1 MDGTKPMPSA
11 TESAPSEAAKRPRD
25 DAAAAADDAKRPR
38 ADDAPAPADA
48 ATDQAAAPD
57 AAQDAAPDA
66 QDAATRQNLEAR
78 YVGLTFIDDDAAGE
92 GAREIVRIEKA
103 DKEWTAVAAQIT
115 NKENE
120 QPYLV
125 NEALDAMVDPHRCRG
140 DARHATCACPPPRGH
155 TIEVLWE
162 VHDQETDESRD
173 VWWRA
178 VVGEEDSSGHALDN
192 GDVVLRKYSVE
203 YVARPELSEPSIAA
217 YDVCFLSP
225 RALLDC
231 GGDVV
236 MQWRSFG
243 SSDEPDPALVEA
255 SLDADVENALP
266 IARAP
271 PAGNVDESVDVVV
284 ARVIGDHSARIRSLP
299 ADQQC
304 AVADRVVDAKERLK
318 GALKAHL
325 LARPD
330 PAAPVTPED
339 VHAAVRS
346 MAAARPDEGSL
357 SDEES
362 VRSEQEGY

>member
-1 MDGTKPMPSA
+1 MDDTKPMQSD
-11 TESAPSEAAKRPRD
+11 APEAAKRPRD
-25 DAAAAADDAKRPR
+25 DAAAAAEDAKRPR
-38 ADDAPAPADA
+38 ADDAPAPTDA
-48 ATDQAAAPD
+48 ATDPAAAPD

-78 YVGLTFIDDDAAGE
+78 YVGLTFVDDDAAGE

-103 DKEWTAVAAQIT
+103 DKEWTAVAAQLT

-125 NEALDAMVDPHRCRG
+125 NEALDAMVDAYRCRG
-140 DARHATCACPPPRGH
+140 DARHETCACPPPRGH

-178 VVGEEDSSGHALDN
+178 VVGDEDGTGHALDN

-231 GGDVV
+231 AGDVV

-284 ARVIGDHSARIRSLP
+284 CVEIN
-299 ADQQC
+299 QC
-304 AVADRVVDAKERLK
+304 HRAGVA
-318 GALKAHL
+318 
-325 LARPD
+325 
-330 PAAPVTPED
+330 
-339 VHAAVRS
+339 S
-346 MAAARPDEGSL
+346 MAWNAP
-357 SDEES
+357 
-362 VRSEQEGY
+362 

>member
-1 MDGTKPMPSA
+1 MDGTKPMPSGP
-11 TESAPSEAAKRPRD
+11 ESDAPGASEAAKRPRD
-25 DAAAAADDAKRPR
+25 DAAAAAEDAKRPR
-38 ADDAPAPADA
+38 TDDAPAPAEA
-48 ATDQAAAPD
+48 GTDQAAAPD

-78 YVGLTFIDDDAAGE
+78 YVGLAFIDDDAAAE
-92 GAREIVRIEKA
+92 GAREIVRVEKA
-103 DKEWTAVAAQIT
+103 GSQWTAVAARVEA
-115 NKENE
+115 KDDE

-125 NEALDAMVDPHRCRG
+125 NEALDAMVDAYRCRG
-140 DARHATCACPPPRGH
+140 AARHETCACPPPRGH

-178 VVGEEDSSGHALDN
+178 VVGDEDSSGHALDN

-231 GGDVV
+231 SGDVV

-243 SSDEPDPALVEA
+243 SDDQPDPALVEA

-284 ARVIGDHSARIRSLP
+284 CVEIN
-299 ADQQC
+299 QC
-304 AVADRVVDAKERLK
+304 HRAGVA
-318 GALKAHL
+318 
-325 LARPD
+325 
-330 PAAPVTPED
+330 
-339 VHAAVRS
+339 S
-346 MAAARPDEGSL
+346 MAWNAP
-357 SDEES
+357 
-362 VRSEQEGY
+362 

>member
-11 TESAPSEAAKRPRD
+11 AESDASGARETAKRPRD

-38 ADDAPAPADA
+38 ADDDAPALAAD
-48 ATDQAAAPD
+48 AAAPD

-103 DKEWTAVAAQIT
+103 GDAWTAVAARLDA
-115 NKENE
+115 KDDE

-125 NEALDAMVDPHRCRG
+125 NEALDAMVDAYRCRG

-162 VHDQETDESRD
+162 VHDEETNESRD

-178 VVGEEDSSGHALDN
+178 VVGEEDGTGHALDN
-192 GDVVLRKYSVE
+192 GDVVLRKYRIE
-203 YVARPELSEPSIAA
+203 YVARPELSEPAPAA

-231 GGDVV
+231 SGDVV

-255 SLDADVENALP
+255 SLDADAENALP
-266 IARAP
+266 IAQPRT

-284 ARVIGDHSARIRSLP
+284 CVEIN
-299 ADQQC
+299 QC
-304 AVADRVVDAKERLK
+304 HRAGVA
-318 GALKAHL
+318 
-325 LARPD
+325 
-330 PAAPVTPED
+330 
-339 VHAAVRS
+339 S
-346 MAAARPDEGSL
+346 MA
-357 SDEES
+357 
-362 VRSEQEGY
+362 

>member
-1 MDGTKPMPSA
+1 MPSA
-11 TESAPSEAAKRPRD
+11 AGNDAASPPVKRPRED
-25 DAAAAADDAKRPR
+25 DAAEDAKRPR
-38 ADDAPAPADA
+38 ADDAPAPAADA
-48 ATDQAAAPD
+48 A
-57 AAQDAAPDA
+57 A

-78 YVGLTFIDDDAAGE
+78 YLGLTFIDDDACAHE
-92 GAREIVRIEKA
+92 GARTIVRVEKGA
-103 DKEWTAVAAQIT
+103 EWMAVAARVD
-115 NKENE
+115 NAEDE

-125 NEALDAMVDPHRCRG
+125 NSALDGMVDAHRCKDDPR
-140 DARHATCACPPPRGH
+140 AATCACPPPPGH

-162 VHDQETDESRD
+162 VHDQETQESQD

-178 VVGEEDSSGHALDN
+178 RVGEEKSDGHALDD
-192 GDVVLRKYSVE
+192 GDVVLRKFALE
-203 YVARPELSEPSIAA
+203 YVGRPELSEPEPAA

-231 GGDVV
+231 AGDVV

-243 SSDEPDPALVEA
+243 SSDQPDPALVEA
-255 SLDADVENALP
+255 SLDADAENLNP
-266 IARAP
+266 IAQPRE

-284 ARVIGDHSARIRSLP
+284 ARVVGDHSQRLQGLP

-304 AVADRVVDAKERLK
+304 AVADRVVAAKERLK

-346 MAAARPDEGSL
+346 MAAAPPDEGSL

>member
-1 MDGTKPMPSA
+1 MEQAPMPSA

-25 DAAAAADDAKRPR
+25 DAATAAEDAKRPR
-38 ADDAPAPADA
+38 ADYAPAPAEA
-48 ATDQAAAPD
+48 AAAPD
-57 AAQDAAPDA
+57 AAQDAAAAPDA

-103 DKEWTAVAAQIT
+103 GKEWTAVAAQVA
-115 NKENE
+115 NKDDE

-125 NEALDAMVDPHRCRG
+125 NEALDAMVDAYRCRG
-140 DARHATCACPPPRGH
+140 DARHETCACPPPRGH

-178 VVGEEDSSGHALDN
+178 VVGDEDGTGHALDN

-203 YVARPELSEPSIAA
+203 YVARPELSEPAPAA

-231 GGDVV
+231 SGDVV

-243 SSDEPDPALVEA
+243 SDDQPDPALVEA
-255 SLDADVENALP
+255 SLDADAENALP
-266 IARAP
+266 IAQPRT

-284 ARVIGDHSARIRSLP
+284 CVEIN
-299 ADQQC
+299 QC
-304 AVADRVVDAKERLK
+304 VGCSRRWR
-318 GALKAHL
+318 GG
-325 LARPD
+325 
-330 PAAPVTPED
+330 TP
-339 VHAAVRS
+339 
-346 MAAARPDEGSL
+346 
-357 SDEES
+357 
-362 VRSEQEGY
+362 

>member
-1 MDGTKPMPSA
+1 
-11 TESAPSEAAKRPRD
+11 D

-78 YVGLTFIDDDAAGE
+78 YVGLAFVDDDAAGE

-103 DKEWTAVAAQIT
+103 GEAWTAVAAQVA
-115 NKENE
+115 NKEDE

-125 NEALDAMVDPHRCRG
+125 NEALDAMVDAYRCRG
-140 DARHATCACPPPRGH
+140 DARHETCACPPPRGH

-178 VVGEEDSSGHALDN
+178 VVGDEDSTGHALDN

-217 YDVCFLSP
+217 
-225 RALLDC
+225 
-231 GGDVV
+231 
-236 MQWRSFG
+236 
-243 SSDEPDPALVEA
+243 
-255 SLDADVENALP
+255 
-266 IARAP
+266 
-271 PAGNVDESVDVVV
+271 
-284 ARVIGDHSARIRSLP
+284 
-299 ADQQC
+299 
-304 AVADRVVDAKERLK
+304 
-318 GALKAHL
+318 
-325 LARPD
+325 
-330 PAAPVTPED
+330 
-339 VHAAVRS
+339 
-346 MAAARPDEGSL
+346 
-357 SDEES
+357 
-362 VRSEQEGY
+362 

>member
-1 MDGTKPMPSA
+1 MDGTQPMPSA
-11 TESAPSEAAKRPRD
+11 AESDASGARETAKRPRD

-38 ADDAPAPADA
+38 ADDAPAPAKA
-48 ATDQAAAPD
+48 ATDPAAAPD
-57 AAQDAAPDA
+57 AAQDAAAPDA

-103 DKEWTAVAAQIT
+103 NDQWTAVAAQLT

-125 NEALDAMVDPHRCRG
+125 NESLDAMVDAYRCRG
-140 DARHATCACPPPRGH
+140 DARHDTCACPPPRGH

-162 VHDQETDESRD
+162 VHDEETQEARD

-178 VVGEEDSSGHALDN
+178 VVGEEDSTGHALDN
-192 GDVVLRKYSVE
+192 GDVVLRKYSIE
-203 YVARPELSEPSIAA
+203 YVARPELSEPAPAA

-231 GGDVV
+231 SGDVV

-243 SSDEPDPALVEA
+243 SSDQPDPALVEA

-266 IARAP
+266 IAQPRT

-284 ARVIGDHSARIRSLP
+284 CVEIN
-299 ADQQC
+299 QC
-304 AVADRVVDAKERLK
+304 HRAGVA
-318 GALKAHL
+318 
-325 LARPD
+325 
-330 PAAPVTPED
+330 
-339 VHAAVRS
+339 S
-346 MAAARPDEGSL
+346 MAWNAP
-357 SDEES
+357 
-362 VRSEQEGY
+362 

>member
-1 MDGTKPMPSA
+1 MAPLLSSIQTMDTEPMPSA
-11 TESAPSEAAKRPRD
+11 AGNDAASPPVKRPRED
-25 DAAAAADDAKRPR
+25 DAAEDAKRPR
-38 ADDAPAPADA
+38 ADDAPAPAADA
-48 ATDQAAAPD
+48 A
-57 AAQDAAPDA
+57 A

-78 YVGLTFIDDDAAGE
+78 YLGLTFIDSDAESE
-92 GAREIVRIEKA
+92 GARTIVRVEKGG
-103 DKEWTAVAAQIT
+103 EWMAVAARVD
-115 NKENE
+115 NAEDE

-125 NEALDAMVDPHRCRG
+125 NAALDIMVDAHRCRN
-140 DARHATCACPPPRGH
+140 DPRAATCACPPPPGH

-162 VHDQETDESRD
+162 VHDQETQESQD

-178 VVGEEDSSGHALDN
+178 RVGEEQSDGHALDD
-192 GDVVLRKYSVE
+192 GDVILRKFAVE
-203 YVARPELSEPSIAA
+203 YVGRPELSEPEPAA

-231 GGDVV
+231 AGDVV

-243 SSDEPDPALVEA
+243 SSDQPDPALVKA
-255 SLDADVENALP
+255 SLDADAENALP
-266 IARAP
+266 IAQPRE

-284 ARVIGDHSARIRSLP
+284 ARVVGDHSQRLRGLP

-304 AVADRVVDAKERLK
+304 AVADRVVAAKERLK

-346 MAAARPDEGSL
+346 MAAAPPSDEGSL

-362 VRSEQEGY
+362 VRSEQGGY

>member
-1 MDGTKPMPSA
+1 MDQAPMPSA
-11 TESAPSEAAKRPRD
+11 PESDASGASEAAKRPRD

-38 ADDAPAPADA
+38 ADAAAAPAADA
-48 ATDQAAAPD
+48 AAPA

-78 YVGLTFIDDDAAGE
+78 YVGLAFIDDDAAAE
-92 GAREIVRIEKA
+92 GARTIVRIEKTNN
-103 DKEWTAVAAQIT
+103 EWTAVAAQLT

-125 NEALDAMVDPHRCRG
+125 NEALDAMVDAYRCRG
-140 DARHATCACPPPRGH
+140 DARHETCACPPPRGH

-162 VHDQETDESRD
+162 VHDQDTDESRD

-178 VVGEEDSSGHALDN
+178 VVGEEDSTGHALDN
-192 GDVVLRKYSVE
+192 GDVVLRKYSIE

-231 GGDVV
+231 SGDVV

-243 SSDEPDPALVEA
+243 SDDQPDPALVEA

-266 IARAP
+266 IAQPRT

-284 ARVIGDHSARIRSLP
+284 CVEIN
-299 ADQQC
+299 QC
-304 AVADRVVDAKERLK
+304 VRL
-318 GALKAHL
+318 
-325 LARPD
+325 
-330 PAAPVTPED
+330 
-339 VHAAVRS
+339 S
-346 MAAARPDEGSL
+346 
-357 SDEES
+357 
-362 VRSEQEGY
+362 